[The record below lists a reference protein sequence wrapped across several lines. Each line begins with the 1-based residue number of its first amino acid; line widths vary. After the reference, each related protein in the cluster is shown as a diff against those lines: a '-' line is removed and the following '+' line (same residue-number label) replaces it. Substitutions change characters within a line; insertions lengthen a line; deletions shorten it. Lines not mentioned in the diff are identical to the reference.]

1 MAAAILDWSQK
12 FSINTHMIFSTFL
25 RLLLVAYGQHQDA
38 TSTLKYTDVD
48 YRVYTDA
55 ARHIVEGNSPYDRHT
70 YRYSPLLAY
79 LMVPSII
86 WSPVFGK
93 LMFIMFDILSG
104 YLIYCIVKADGVTKE
119 LTAKMAAAAWLY
131 NPLVMNVST
140 RGSAESLIITLVL
153 LTLHL
158 YHQRVFILTGIFYGL
173 AIHFKIYPIIYC
185 LSLYIPLTNQSGIIS
200 LFTINTARIRLVT
213 TTIITITGLTAL
225 CYHFYGDTF
234 LQETYLY
241 HVTRKDTR
249 HNFSVY
255 FYLLYL
261 TCEEDDIGLSIITFL
276 PQLILV
282 LAVGKRFSNIHDI
295 DFCLFCQTVVF
306 VTFNKVVTAQ
316 YFLWY
321 LSLLPIVVSKLSLTN
336 KEVALGS
343 LVWGFAQGSWLLP
356 AYLLEFRGT
365 NTFMFIWLESLAFF
379 SANVGLLAK
388 MIRKYRE
395 VSCIIDE
402 QCNLL
407 KMD

>member
-1 MAAAILDWSQK
+1 
-12 FSINTHMIFSTFL
+12 
-25 RLLLVAYGQHQDA
+25 LLVLDRIHDDDDPVLPLVVVHVALKLLARVAVSLYA
-38 TSTLKYTDVD
+38 STLKYTDVD

-185 LSLYIPLTNQSGIIS
+185 LSLYIPLTNQSGI
-200 LFTINTARIRLVT
+200 TIPPEL
-213 TTIITITGLTAL
+213 
-225 CYHFYGDTF
+225 D
-234 LQETYLY
+234 
-241 HVTRKDTR
+241 
-249 HNFSVY
+249 
-255 FYLLYL
+255 
-261 TCEEDDIGLSIITFL
+261 
-276 PQLILV
+276 
-282 LAVGKRFSNIHDI
+282 
-295 DFCLFCQTVVF
+295 
-306 VTFNKVVTAQ
+306 
-316 YFLWY
+316 W
-321 LSLLPIVVSKLSLTN
+321 
-336 KEVALGS
+336 
-343 LVWGFAQGSWLLP
+343 
-356 AYLLEFRGT
+356 
-365 NTFMFIWLESLAFF
+365 
-379 SANVGLLAK
+379 
-388 MIRKYRE
+388 
-395 VSCIIDE
+395 
-402 QCNLL
+402 
-407 KMD
+407 